1 MKDCANVCPSQT
13 PIMPKNVCFSLGTVP
28 PTDLR
33 ISKTTVNSVTLS
45 WKAAQV
51 FGTNR
56 LQGHIVRWA
65 EGKFTKSSNKD
76 ETDLAH
82 HKTVQTDSNKVL
94 ILHAVGNSS

>member
-1 MKDCANVCPSQT
+1 MIVY
-13 PIMPKNVCFSLGTVP
+13 FSPGTVP

-82 HKTVQTDSNKVL
+82 HKTVQTDSNKVHMHCML
-94 ILHAVGNSS
+94 SVTRVVCVFDVRRDI